1 MGGGDW
7 TVGGG
12 GEVESGGGGA
22 KAVKFGTPGVV
33 QMVTLG
39 SGTMSRT

>member
-1 MGGGDW
+1 MGGGGE
-7 TVGGG
+7 VERG